1 MFVRFIH
8 FGLVIVIQ
16 FSHNYYF
23 FHFMTVTVY
32 PSICLMMGV
41 QFPSLP
47 TFLLLEDSAALSI
60 LLKVSCGCVRS
71 FWGSSWQWNCW
82 AMRLVYLQLSWILK
96 ITFQSH
102 GTDPHSHLVFPLSLV
117 CPMCSCSNFTCQS
130 NGINWYFL
138 CFCLLQQTRFI
149 SWFASTGHNRA
160 NVRKKKC

>member
-117 CPMCSCSNFTCQS
+117 HFLTCFMMSQRWCGEAALAQYGGGAKGMEMGS
-130 NGINWYFL
+130 TV
-138 CFCLLQQTRFI
+138 CLLCG
-149 SWFASTGHNRA
+149 STEKY
-160 NVRKKKC
+160 V